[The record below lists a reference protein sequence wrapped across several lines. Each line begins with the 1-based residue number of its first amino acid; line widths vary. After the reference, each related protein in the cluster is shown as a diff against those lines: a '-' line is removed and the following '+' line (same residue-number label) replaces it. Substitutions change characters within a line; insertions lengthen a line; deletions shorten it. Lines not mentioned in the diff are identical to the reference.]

1 MSCWF
6 LAYNTQI
13 RMHISPPSGTSLPP
27 TRIPSLQAITEHQT
41 GLPVL
46 NSSFQKIKKNSFP
59 LAILRVVVYICQRCS
74 SGSPSLLPISVPTRV
89 PSMSASLFLPCKSV
103 PRYHFSRFHINVLI
117 YGICFFFLFYSTRDA
132 KFTHLILTDSNLFL
146 FIVEKYLATTSLGLH
161 LSMDI

>member
-46 NSSFQKIKKNSFP
+46 NSSFQKIKKKQLPTSYFT
-59 LAILRVVVYICQRCS
+59 RGGVYLSALLFRLTL
-74 SGSPSLLPISVPTRV
+74 SPSHFCAHKGALYVCISVP
-89 PSMSASLFLPCKSV
+89 AL
-103 PRYHFSRFHINVLI
+103 
-117 YGICFFFLFYSTRDA
+117 
-132 KFTHLILTDSNLFL
+132 
-146 FIVEKYLATTSLGLH
+146 
-161 LSMDI
+161 